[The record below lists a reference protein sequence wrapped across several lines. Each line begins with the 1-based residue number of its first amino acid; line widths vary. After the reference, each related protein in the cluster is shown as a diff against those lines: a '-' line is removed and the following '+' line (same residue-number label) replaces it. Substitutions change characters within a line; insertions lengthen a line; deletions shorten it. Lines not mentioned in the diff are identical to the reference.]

1 MIFAFFKSVQK
12 AISAYLDYR
21 RTVYELNH
29 LSGRDLADLGIHRCD
44 IEFIAR
50 KSAFKVAE

>member
-1 MIFAFFKSVQK
+1 MIFAFFKSMQK

-29 LSGRDLADLGIHRCD
+29 LSGRDLRDLGINRCD